1 MVWSS
6 AHESW
11 APAGTYGELQ
21 PEIAQAGG
29 GRPTTLGGKTPDYP
43 TWVAVGFVPR
53 LGAYL
58 VDWMVMNLVGML
70 LPENEGL
77 KALAKGETIRPEQME
92 SVAMHVLLGICLTAI
107 YYVSMNGSL
116 GATLGK
122 LMIGAR
128 IVRLDGRP
136 IGYGLAALRFVSA
149 VLSWLSLGVGFLFI
163 AFRPDRRALHD
174 LLAGTQVVWRT
185 PEARRMDS

>member
-6 AHESW
+6 VQESW

-21 PEIAQAGG
+21 PEIGRVGAVHPARHGG
-29 GRPTTLGGKTPDYP
+29 ELAPSPA
-43 TWVAVGFVPR
+43 WVAVGFVPR

-58 VDWMVMNLVGML
+58 VDWMVMNLVGMF

-77 KALAKGETIRPEQME
+77 KALAKGETIRPDQME

-107 YYVSMNGSL
+107 YYVSMNGTL

-149 VLSWLSLGVGFLFI
+149 VLSWITLGVGFLFI

-185 PEARRMDS
+185 PESGRMG